1 MEQKTV
7 NLVIVIAAVVIAAG
21 AWSAPLLTAQTTHTL
36 IQGDLADAI
45 TTINQNTDSETG
57 AIGAGFFGAGTDL
70 DASFGDCT
78 LMDLMI
84 SIALD
89 ENINQ
94 LCSPDEI
101 QSFIESDIHF
111 AEFNDQ
117 FEFEEQ
123 FIEILPME
131 LLPNRDCAG
140 NDLTDAEIF
149 AYQNTGAAG
158 SRTFQTD
165 NAVGGGGAAVAA
177 GVFGAVQCIH
187 QFAFEDTPL
196 QVKAVSL
203 QDTDDQEQ
211 TYARLQLALVD
222 INELLGG
229 TAPCGDTDT
238 FLANIIY
245 DGVFDLS
252 AVGKDIQTISGDL
265 MIALP
270 PNGDANLCARIAT
283 GTPIGAD
290 ENYAAFLTVQDI
302 LPLSIIN
309 FIPPLAF
316 QFFDFDH
323 FAPID
328 FTDSCNIQVLVED
341 FNGNPIQNIPVTL
354 LDPFLDGAINGP
366 ANAVGTDINGLAV
379 IGAGIDLGEGGG
391 VGGMPSAF
399 YVIDV
404 NVDEQGIAVAVDNNF
419 GQSFPDRFVDC
430 TDDEFGVSGNL
441 SQDADGAA
449 DGTVTILAVLPQFG
463 GGGFEGATI
472 GVFVENSVTGQAI
485 PNIQLE
491 ISGVNFSEAAIN
503 FDGVENFQTTDA
515 FGEVFFEGL
524 DNNLDGLPGGDYTI
538 TFDGDAGLQSA
549 TTMVFVPPG
558 FGGFIDVFLQISP
571 T

>member
-7 NLVIVIAAVVIAAG
+7 NLVVVIAAIVIAAG

-36 IQGDLADAI
+36 IQGDLDDAV

-57 AIGAGFFGAGTDL
+57 ETFAGFFGTGTDL
-70 DASFGDCT
+70 DDSFGDCT

-84 SIALD
+84 SIALE

-111 AEFNDQ
+111 ADFNDQ

-123 FIEILPME
+123 FLEILPME

-140 NDLTDAEIF
+140 TALTDAKIF
-149 AYQNTGAAG
+149 NYQVAASG
-158 SRTFQTD
+158 TSRTFQTD
-165 NAVGGGGAAVAA
+165 DLLGNGGNAAVA

-203 QDTDDQEQ
+203 RDVDASDP

-222 INELLGG
+222 VNELLGG
-229 TAPCGDTDT
+229 AAPCGDAAT
-238 FLANIIY
+238 FLANIIF
-245 DGVFDLS
+245 DGVFDLTL
-252 AVGKDIQTISGDL
+252 AGANVEATSGDL

-283 GTPIGAD
+283 DTPGAAD
-290 ENYAAFLTVQDI
+290 EDYAAFLTVQNI
-302 LPLSIIN
+302 LPLNIIN

-328 FTDSCNIQVLVED
+328 FADSCVITVLVED
-341 FNGNPIQNIPVTL
+341 SNGNPLQNIPVTL

-366 ANAVGTDINGLAV
+366 GNAVGTDVNGLAV

-391 VGGMPSAF
+391 VGGMPSGF

-404 NVDEQGIAVAVDNNF
+404 NVEEAGINPVVNNNF
-419 GQSFPDRFVDC
+419 GQGFPDRFVDC
-430 TDDEFGVSGNL
+430 TDDDGSAN
-441 SQDADGAA
+441 DADGAA
-449 DGTVTILAVLPQFG
+449 DGTVTILSVLPQFG
-463 GGGFEGATI
+463 GGGFEGAEI
-472 GVFVENSVTGQAI
+472 GVFAENASTGQAI
-485 PNIQLE
+485 PNITLTL
-491 ISGVNFSEAAIN
+491 SGTG
-503 FDGVENFQTTDA
+503 FDGNAFVFPDGEDDQTTDS

-538 TFDGDAGLQSA
+538 TFAGDAGLQSA
-549 TTMVFVPPG
+549 TSTIFIPPG
-558 FGGFIDVFLQISP
+558 DSGFFGVFLSISP